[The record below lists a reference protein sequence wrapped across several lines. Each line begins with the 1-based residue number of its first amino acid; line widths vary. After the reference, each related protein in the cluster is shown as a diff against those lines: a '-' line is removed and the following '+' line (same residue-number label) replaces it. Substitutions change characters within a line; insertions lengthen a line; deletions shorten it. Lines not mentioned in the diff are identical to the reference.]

1 MQLRNS
7 HLLKIFALLL
17 FSFEL
22 LAPTILSAHFQEAT
36 VSDSS
41 KKSLS
46 APQASIYSFLFLEEC
61 NEEEREGKDALPVA
75 LELYAFK
82 NLAFN
87 SHTRGTNIPLHSKQN
102 LFDTHPP
109 LYQLNQTFLI

>member
-7 HLLKIFALLL
+7 SVLKFFAILL

-22 LAPTILSAHFQEAT
+22 LAPTLLSAGNQEAT
-36 VSDSS
+36 MSDSS

-46 APQASIYSFLFLEEC
+46 VAQANIYSFLFLEEC
-61 NEEEREGKDALPVA
+61 NEEEREGKDALPLFIEFYSVR
-75 LELYAFK
+75 
-82 NLAFN
+82 NLAFAN
-87 SHTRGTNIPLHSKQN
+87 NTCSINIPLHSKQN